1 MRTES
6 RSIAIAA
13 PPEAVFAYVADPR
26 NLPAW
31 APAFAT
37 AVRPDGDDWLVT
49 QGDAELRVAVRTS
62 AEHGTVDLLSTQD
75 ARRGAFTRV
84 VPSHEGSAY
93 VFTLHFEDDT
103 PETAV
108 ARQMATVEEE
118 LRAVRAAV
126 G

>member
-1 MRTES
+1 
-6 RSIAIAA
+6 
-13 PPEAVFAYVADPR
+13 
-26 NLPAW
+26 
-31 APAFAT
+31 
-37 AVRPDGDDWLVT
+37 
-49 QGDAELRVAVRTS
+49 
-62 AEHGTVDLLSTQD
+62 LSTQD

-84 VPSHEGSAY
+84 VPSQEGSAY

>member
-1 MRTES
+1 MRRPYFAATKR
-6 RSIAIAA
+6 RSGS
-13 PPEAVFAYVADPR
+13 
-26 NLPAW
+26 
-31 APAFAT
+31 T
-37 AVRPDGDDWLVT
+37 ARGEERLLDLV
-49 QGDAELRVAVRTS
+49 
-62 AEHGTVDLLSTQD
+62 HGTVDLLSTQD

-84 VPSHEGSAY
+84 VPSQEGSAY